1 MPENIYSRIK
11 LTEEYL
17 IYILFH
23 EMTQKNVNKNKNFAQ
38 NFKVIKIVLK
48 NERQSKTK
56 TKTSTNRNVLL
67 LLQAL

>member
-23 EMTQKNVNKNKNFAQ
+23 EMTQKNVNKNFAQ

-67 LLQAL
+67 LLQAV